1 MNKDNL
7 VGVGI
12 GLGIGLIAG
21 AVVALL
27 FAPQSGQETR
37 DQIKEKVDKLK
48 AKI

>member
-7 VGVGI
+7 VGAGI

-27 FAPQSGQETR
+27 FAPQSGDETR
-37 DQIKEKVDKLK
+37 AQIKEKIEKLK
-48 AKI
+48 DK